1 MNYIFCIHMNIIMDD
16 TCIYTYVALILFC
29 CSWLKNIHG
38 INIFKKLAYAY
49 CLAFIRTR
57 IRIYCK
63 LLFLAIPFWKNTF
76 HQNFNRIKLFHYI
89 YLLFCI
95 NQRCPIEGICQQCLM
110 NLTIYFFL
118 ENAFFFLQTH
128 CHLVYIF
135 IGWGNL
141 HLWSIHLLASQIT
154 SLCVL
159 FLVKTKTAMW
169 LYTGEVNIN
178 ISYWKSLTDLYDEFT
193 LLHFKQ

>member
-110 NLTIYFFL
+110 NLTILFFFRKCFFL
-118 ENAFFFLQTH
+118 TNTLSFGLYFYWLRKFASLIHTFISISNHLPVCFIFNENQN
-128 CHLVYIF
+128 CHVTLY
-135 IGWGNL
+135 WR
-141 HLWSIHLLASQIT
+141 SQ
-154 SLCVL
+154 
-159 FLVKTKTAMW
+159 
-169 LYTGEVNIN
+169 Y
-178 ISYWKSLTDLYDEFT
+178 
-193 LLHFKQ
+193 

>member
-1 MNYIFCIHMNIIMDD
+1 MHIYFDTFCFLLYFKQKLSDPKYLSDCWLALSNSSIIF
-16 TCIYTYVALILFC
+16 IYFFVLIKGVQ
-29 CSWLKNIHG
+29 SKVSASNAWWI
-38 INIFKKLAYAY
+38 
-49 CLAFIRTR
+49 
-57 IRIYCK
+57 
-63 LLFLAIPFWKNTF
+63 LLF
-76 HQNFNRIKLFHYI
+76 
-89 YLLFCI
+89 
-95 NQRCPIEGICQQCLM
+95 
-110 NLTIYFFL
+110 YFFL
-118 ENAFFFLQTH
+118 ENAFFLQTH

-159 FLVKTKTAMW
+159 FLMKTKTAMW